1 MPTPWKRSPEELH
14 KTYIANTEA
23 FYKVAGRGL
32 AQELDEFVVSCA
44 LGLWKGSPRLGQ
56 QHVDAVNQ
64 LYSKGRKPGAYLLWE
79 LTEKVCKSAD
89 FLPPL
94 FFWNLTEQ
102 DARRGTANSR
112 IFVRMLTNIL
122 LYLAAVDDE
131 VTMAEAEYITEC
143 SDKLTAICDGANVM
157 KSKAPINAADYVTSG
172 EQPFTAQTGVSAV
185 GEKKADA
192 EASAQKEE
200 EPPKP
205 SLEELMAELEELVGL
220 GTVKREVKNLTN
232 LIKVRKL
239 REENGLPNSAMSLHM
254 VFLGNPGTGK
264 TTVARL
270 MAGLYAA
277 IGALSKGQLVEVD
290 RSGLVAGYVGQTA
303 LKTQEVIQSALGG
316 VLFIDEAY
324 SLASGGENDFGREAI
339 ETLLKAMED
348 HRDDLVVIV
357 AGYDEP
363 MEKFINSNPG
373 LQSETVQIPQTH
385 SRPDPVIP
393 FPAVDIERFRQSF
406 VIILILAKLIFEV
419 IAAGRNLQ
427 TPPRKR
433 MQITRSENITDLVI
447 FGQIPQDIFPVLL
460 GILHRQVQPVFVK

>member
-143 SDKLTAICDGANVM
+143 SDKLTAICDG
-157 KSKAPINAADYVTSG
+157 G
-172 EQPFTAQTGVSAV
+172 
-185 GEKKADA
+185 
-192 EASAQKEE
+192 
-200 EPPKP
+200 
-205 SLEELMAELEELVGL
+205 
-220 GTVKREVKNLTN
+220 KRYEV
-232 LIKVRKL
+232 
-239 REENGLPNSAMSLHM
+239 
-254 VFLGNPGTGK
+254 
-264 TTVARL
+264 
-270 MAGLYAA
+270 
-277 IGALSKGQLVEVD
+277 
-290 RSGLVAGYVGQTA
+290 
-303 LKTQEVIQSALGG
+303 QSAHQRRGLC
-316 VLFIDEAY
+316 DERRA
-324 SLASGGENDFGREAI
+324 AVHGADGRVCRRRKESGRRSVRAEGRRAP
-339 ETLLKAMED
+339 KA
-348 HRDDLVVIV
+348 
-357 AGYDEP
+357 EP
-363 MEKFINSNPG
+363 
-373 LQSETVQIPQTH
+373 
-385 SRPDPVIP
+385 
-393 FPAVDIERFRQSF
+393 
-406 VIILILAKLIFEV
+406 
-419 IAAGRNLQ
+419 
-427 TPPRKR
+427 
-433 MQITRSENITDLVI
+433 
-447 FGQIPQDIFPVLL
+447 
-460 GILHRQVQPVFVK
+460 